1 MSDGVLD
8 RLRDRARKQHR
19 RILLPEHA
27 DPRVLEAAHRLAAD
41 SLAVPVLLD
50 WTDSRPAPP
59 GIEILA
65 RREDASE
72 WQERAAGAFAEA
84 RAAKG
89 MSVETAREQLRNPL
103 LMAAAL
109 VRLGYTDG
117 GVAGSLATTA
127 DVLRAGI
134 QAIGLAQGVHRV
146 SSAFLMELSDG
157 RVLSYADCAVNP
169 DPDPAALADIAI
181 ETAVSHERLTGEDA
195 RVALL
200 SFATRGSAEHA
211 MVDRV
216 RAALAHARTKHPALV
231 IDGELQ
237 FDAAFL
243 PHVGQHKAPDSAVA
257 GQANVYIFPDL
268 NAGNIAY
275 KITERLGG
283 AKAIGPVLQG
293 LRRPWMDLSRG
304 CSADD
309 IVDVAV
315 IASVLASPN

>member
-1 MSDGVLD
+1 MD
-8 RLRDRARKQHR
+8 RLRQRARRRPR
-19 RILLPEHA
+19 RILLPEQA
-27 DPRVLEAAHRLAAD
+27 DPRVAEAACRLRD
-41 SLAVPVLLD
+41 EQLAVPVLLD
-50 WTDSRPAPP
+50 WASDTPPPP

-65 RREDASE
+65 RRDDAGQWRE
-72 WQERAAGAFAEA
+72 QAAQAFAQA
-84 RAAKG
+84 RAGKG
-89 MSVETAREQLRNPL
+89 VSAESAREQLNNPL
-103 LMAAAL
+103 LLAAVL
-109 VRLGYTDG
+109 VRLGYADG

-134 QAIGLAQGVHRV
+134 QGIGLSSGVQRI
-146 SSAFLMELSDG
+146 SSAFLMELTDG

-169 DPDPAALADIAI
+169 DPDHAALADIAI
-181 ETAVSHERLTGEDA
+181 ETAQSHERLTQEA
-195 RVALL
+195 PRVALL

-211 MVDRV
+211 MVDKV
-216 RAALAHARTKHPALV
+216 RAALAHARIRHPALV

-237 FDAAFL
+237 FDAAFM
-243 PHVGQHKAPDSAVA
+243 PHVGQHKAPDSPVA

-283 AKAIGPVLQG
+283 ARAIGPVLQG
-293 LRRPWMDLSRG
+293 LSRPWMDLSRG

-315 IASVLASPN
+315 IASVLCEQG